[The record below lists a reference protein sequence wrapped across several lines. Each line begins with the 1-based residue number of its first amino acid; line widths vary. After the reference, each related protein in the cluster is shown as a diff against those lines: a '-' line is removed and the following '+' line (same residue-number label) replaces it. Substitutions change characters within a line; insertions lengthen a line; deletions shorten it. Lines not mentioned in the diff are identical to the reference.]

1 MPTMTAS
8 KGTFVLNGVDVQ
20 FLKRFQVAQDICA
33 IAPTYSTPV
42 TFDCSLACTAIGW
55 PMQMGV
61 LMISLYTDDP
71 DCPLDGRRTSS
82 YVPGQVLL
90 PLACIPGNPPP
101 EGVWQG
107 RAFISSVLIPGPPQY
122 GMSFRFQAVM
132 TVELDAS
139 VTVSVTMERLV
150 PNGEFS
156 PPPPD
161 GSNVYVTCATWS
173 QNLVRYLAPGANPLA
188 RNINWTM
195 TNSTPVAVIPSGT
208 YCETDIHSAS
218 MSVLLMPFKIGC
230 NGMADNVTPA
240 DCSLDTGYR
249 TYSCMAVLIEP
260 ITPNAWPAQWF
271 QMGTNKSLDYRCFNG
286 TNSRTV
292 SPVAAASLTP
302 SPSYPPIAE
311 LLNCGCGEDPINGD
325 KQQIQFGMA
334 AGYEVVLKSVS
345 TGGNL
350 GGDPCL
356 SIRVSGSGNPW
367 TADASYNVDATIL
380 ADTGHYV
387 RRAEFPSVP
396 GAPKVVVYGL
406 EFPSGILAECVPIP
420 VEGMPPV
427 KRAIQSESPPAKAE
441 RTAAKTMIEKMR
453 LVQVN
458 PCIHLGEAL
467 ETQASCGCGGGGL
480 LRKCAVHGTCR
491 VSGNTV
497 EMNCW
502 KCNDYTPQQ
511 A

>member
-1 MPTMTAS
+1 MPTMTAA
-8 KGTFVLNGVDVQ
+8 KGTFILNGQAIQ
-20 FLKRFQVAQDICA
+20 FIKRFQVAQDICA

-61 LMISLYTDDP
+61 LTMNFYTDDP
-71 DCPLDGRRTSS
+71 LCPSAGVHSS
-82 YVPGQVLL
+82 LYIPGQIVL

-107 RAFISSVLIPGPPQY
+107 RSFFSSVLISGPPQY

-150 PNGEFS
+150 PNAEFS
-156 PPPPD
+156 PPPSD

-173 QNLVRYLAPGANPLA
+173 QNLVRYLAPGADPLA

-195 TNSTPVAVIPSGT
+195 TNSSSVAVVPSGT
-208 YCETDIHSAS
+208 YCQTDIHSAT
-218 MSVLLMPFKIGC
+218 MSVVLIPFKLGC

-249 TYSCMAVLIEP
+249 TYSCMSVLVEP
-260 ITPNAWPAQWF
+260 ITANAWPAQWI
-271 QMGTNKSLDYRCFNG
+271 QMGTNKPLDYRCFNG

-302 SPSYPPIAE
+302 SPAYPPIAE
-311 LLNCGCGEDPINGD
+311 LLNCGCSGEDPVNGD
-325 KQQIQFGMA
+325 KQQIQFGSA

-345 TGGNL
+345 K
-350 GGDPCL
+350 GDPCL
-356 SIRVSGSGNPW
+356 AIRVAGAGNSW
-367 TADASYNVDATIL
+367 TVDTSYNVDATIL

-387 RRAEFPSVP
+387 RRASFSSVS
-396 GAPKVVVYGL
+396 GSPKVVVYGM
-406 EFPSGILAECVPIP
+406 EFPSGVLAECVPIP
-420 VEGMPPV
+420 SEGMPAV
-427 KRAIQSESPPAKAE
+427 GKAVQSESAPAKIE
-441 RTAAKTMIEKMR
+441 RTAARAMIEKMR
-453 LVQVN
+453 LVQTN
-458 PCIHLGEAL
+458 PCVYLGESL
-467 ETQASCGCGGGGL
+467 ETQASCGCGGGGV
-480 LRKCAVHGTCR
+480 LRKCGLHGKCR

-497 EMNCW
+497 DRNCW
-502 KCNDYTPQQ
+502 KCDDYSSSQER
-511 A
+511 